1 MIYNEIMEQRTLALA
16 LGGGGVRGLAHIG
29 VVKVLIEAGIR
40 IDFLAGTSIGGI
52 VAIAL
57 ASGKSI
63 EEMEAEAIRL
73 THVRELMKLIDL
85 TGHQRGLLHGEKVR
99 KYLAGWLGE
108 DLPFENLK
116 IPTVLNAVDLVTGK
130 EITISK
136 GPVMPALFGTICVP
150 GVFSPVFLDGNWLVD
165 GGVLNNLPII
175 PARFFN
181 PDVVIGVDVQ
191 LNPAQAP
198 HWKSSSN
205 KPHLPWPVPTPEF
218 FLDFYRSML
227 IMISAQTQRQL
238 EVNPPDLLIS
248 PPIDKDITMFTGFS
262 KAVETIAAGEQAA
275 LALLPKIEMLVRK

>member
-1 MIYNEIMEQRTLALA
+1 
-16 LGGGGVRGLAHIG
+16 
-29 VVKVLIEAGIR
+29 
-40 IDFLAGTSIGGI
+40 
-52 VAIAL
+52 
-57 ASGKSI
+57 
-63 EEMEAEAIRL
+63 L

-85 TGHQRGLLHGEKVR
+85 TGHQRGLLHGEKVQ
-99 KYLAGWLGE
+99 KYLASWFGKDLAFE
-108 DLPFENLK
+108 DLQ
-116 IPTVLNAVDLVTGK
+116 IPTILNAVDLIAGK

-181 PDVVIGVDVQ
+181 PDVVIGIDVQ
-191 LNPAQAP
+191 LNPAQSTR
-198 HWKSSSN
+198 WKSSSN
-205 KPHLPWPVPTPEF
+205 KPRLPWPVPTPEF

-248 PPIDKDITMFTGFS
+248 PPIDNDITMYQKS
-262 KAVETIAAGEQAA
+262 KCW
-275 LALLPKIEMLVRK
+275 

>member
-1 MIYNEIMEQRTLALA
+1 MIYNDFMEQRTLALA

-29 VVKVLIEAGIR
+29 VLKVLIDSGIR
-40 IDFLAGTSIGGI
+40 IDYLAGTSIGGI

-63 EEMEAEAIRL
+63 EEMEAEAIRF
-73 THVRELMKLIDL
+73 THIREMMKLVDL

-99 KYLAGWLGE
+99 KYLASWFGE
-108 DLPFENLK
+108 DLSFEDLK
-116 IPTVLNAVDLVTGK
+116 IPTILNAVDLITGK
-130 EITISK
+130 ELTIST

-175 PARFFN
+175 PARLFN
-181 PDVVIGVDVQ
+181 PDVLIGVDVQ
-191 LNPAQAP
+191 LNPVQSA

-205 KPHLPWPVPTPEF
+205 KPHLPWLVPAPEF

-227 IMISAQTQRQL
+227 IMISAQTQHQL
-238 EVNPPDLLIS
+238 ELNPPDLLIS

-262 KAVETIAAGEQAA
+262 KAAETIAAGEQAA
-275 LALLPKIEMLVRK
+275 LALLPKIQALVRK